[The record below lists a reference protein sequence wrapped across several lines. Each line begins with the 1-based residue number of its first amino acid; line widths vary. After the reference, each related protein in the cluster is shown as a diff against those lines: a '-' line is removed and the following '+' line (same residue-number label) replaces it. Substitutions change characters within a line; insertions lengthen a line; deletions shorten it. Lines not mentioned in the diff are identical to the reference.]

1 MSSPAPTTRLPSYM
15 DPYASESDKMLM
27 EKGWFD
33 VTMPDLNQSNPLVE
47 TYLIQTQPL
56 VDSLQ

>member
-1 MSSPAPTTRLPSYM
+1 
-15 DPYASESDKMLM
+15 MLM

-47 TYLIQTQPL
+47 TYLIQTSLRLDRLHVTSTAYGWDTHPLYPQP
-56 VDSLQ
+56 